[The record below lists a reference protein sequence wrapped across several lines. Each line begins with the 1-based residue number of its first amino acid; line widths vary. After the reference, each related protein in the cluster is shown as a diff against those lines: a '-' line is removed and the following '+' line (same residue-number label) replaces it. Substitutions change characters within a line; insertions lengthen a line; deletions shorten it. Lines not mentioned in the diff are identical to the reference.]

1 MEPREVRVPGLPTLG
16 SPAGAP
22 GRALNLGLLLPS
34 AKDPSLCWSGQH
46 NCPDLRKYRPSRLT
60 SPHKEVTGTGRES
73 GLECRGGW
81 LGWGDSP
88 GRPC

>member
-34 AKDPSLCWSGQH
+34 AKDPSLCWSGKH
-46 NCPDLRKYRPSRLT
+46 KCPDLRKYRPSRLT
-60 SPHKEVTGTGRES
+60 SPHKEVTV
-73 GLECRGGW
+73 LEGSQDWGAEEGGW
-81 LGWGDSP
+81 GG
-88 GRPC
+88 G